1 MQPQA
6 PSPLYLGPTVSEAA
20 ADRLKEIHRQI
31 TELQLER
38 RQVLDRLAKYKG
50 STMLES
56 ERIATKA
63 EPYQKVQ
70 LREQPCPNGQGATTG
85 NLYDL

>member
-1 MQPQA
+1 MQPQSQPA
-6 PSPLYLGPTVSEAA
+6 LGPTVSEAA

-50 STMLES
+50 STMLEA
-56 ERIATKA
+56 ERLATKA
-63 EPYQKVQ
+63 EAVQ
-70 LREQPCPNGQGATTG
+70 AHPLPGTPWS
-85 NLYDL
+85 DLLEKSLNRDVL